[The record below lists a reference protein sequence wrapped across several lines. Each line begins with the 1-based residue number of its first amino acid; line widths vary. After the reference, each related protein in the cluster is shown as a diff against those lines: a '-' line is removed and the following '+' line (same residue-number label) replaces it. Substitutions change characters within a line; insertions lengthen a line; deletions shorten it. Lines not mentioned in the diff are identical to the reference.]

1 MRNSGGKA
9 GYLIPATVA
18 AASLLAAEGPAS
30 AGAWTQ
36 KAGAGQV
43 IATAGQDVAPVG
55 RLASGQVETG
65 STLTQLYVEY
75 GLWDGLTIGGA
86 ALAEIAPAGSTDG
99 SASVSVFA
107 RQRVWE
113 SETGGV
119 ASFQIGY
126 TQPVEEVFGS
136 TFADANPDSTPEV
149 QLRALYGRGFWGDW
163 GNAFVSLEA
172 GYDWRGD
179 GAADEIRF
187 DVSAG
192 VQPVD
197 CCMGILGVFATF
209 PTDAREDPSIKVAP
223 SIAYT
228 FKPEPEE
235 DGEAPPSPTTLQFGV
250 SQDVLDFEDGFGVQL
265 SIWRPF

>member
-1 MRNSGGKA
+1 MRISVGPTGHLLALASA
-9 GYLIPATVA
+9 GA
-18 AASLLAAEGPAS
+18 ALFAAEGSAL

-43 IATAGQDVAPVG
+43 IATTGQDVAPVG

-65 STLTQLYVEY
+65 STLTQIYVEY

-86 ALAEIAPAGSTDG
+86 ALVEIAPAGSNDG
-99 SASVSVFA
+99 SASVSAFA

-119 ASFQIGY
+119 ASVQIGY
-126 TQPVEEVFGS
+126 TQPVEQVFGS
-136 TFADANPDSTPEV
+136 AFADANPDSTPEV
-149 QLRALYGRGFWGDW
+149 QVRALYGRGFWGDW

-172 GYDWRGD
+172 GYDWRD
-179 GAADEIRF
+179 GASDELRF
-187 DVSAG
+187 DLSTG
-192 VQPVD
+192 IQPYD
-197 CCMGILGVFATF
+197 CCMGILGVFATY
-209 PTDAREDPSIKVAP
+209 PTDSREDPSIKVAP
-223 SIAYT
+223 SITYT
-228 FKPEPEE
+228 FLPEPDEE
-235 DGEAPPSPTTLQFGV
+235 GEAPPSPTTLQFGV